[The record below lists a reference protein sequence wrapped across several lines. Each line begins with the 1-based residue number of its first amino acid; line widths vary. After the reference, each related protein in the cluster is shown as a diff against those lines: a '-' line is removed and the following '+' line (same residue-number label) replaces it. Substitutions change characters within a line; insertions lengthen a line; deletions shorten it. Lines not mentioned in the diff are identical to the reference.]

1 MTKNLKKRIIKK
13 PLRGGQVSVL
23 PTPAEVHVY
32 VNLLVSGTTITIKSI
47 TNSLITSVATG
58 IPGTL
63 ILNIDPTLTTLKD
76 YTMFGYNGSSQAWTE
91 IPRANIDMGGNSVSL
106 YGTMEN
112 MKVPVR
118 KGQAA
123 AKQASREIAIP
134 TSAIG
139 NILQFNNISDSVFDF
154 VVSQT
159 NGSNVYVQLV
169 FLKAGAALKSNLT
182 QWAPTS
188 LPGLSVWLDATQ
200 PGNNTMVPNTLFPV
214 KSWTDKSG
222 QKNHA
227 TAASAAPTYTAGNMK
242 PALYFGGSAGTT
254 NMTGALKIT
263 DQKYTVFTVT
273 SPDSTATQATSIVT
287 LGSPNNNP
295 VNIQYT
301 PSTATEY
308 SIITVPTS
316 SINNAIQLSRVDT
329 QGNLR
334 GIRGMAIDTAKNIMY
349 LVDATQGRIFS
360 LNLTTNELSVLAGT
374 ILSMGVPNDTSSLGY
389 DGRFFNMNTVGS
401 TVFCALDPD
410 SGFLYVNEYN
420 SNFCR
425 TINTLTG
432 EVTTFKDG
440 NNGNNMGFAQPVANT
455 VISLYGAKYLVTSG
469 FNLQFSG
476 IRLTRYA
483 LRPDIPFMFSAS
495 YDYFPYLD
503 ITGNS
508 WLVPGAAD
516 GTYHTASRGSAG
528 LPQNMISDVHGN
540 IYFVDG
546 NLIRMIAAEDPTTVI
561 GTYQGSISGTT
572 LTLTSAAAIPVGS
585 PITGT
590 GILPGTFIVPSMGPR
605 TYALTSTTTYT
616 VNISQ
621 TVAQTAIK
629 AGRTHVLITLA
640 GDVSTSFI
648 GKIGVS
654 GAKLGPPSTNARL
667 SFPNYI
673 GATVNPAG
681 GVMILSAGDG
691 AALTGRGYLTNNAG
705 YLADF
710 SSQFTGIVG
719 ATPRSTTAS
728 TTALQAFVEPRSVL
742 STQSGWSIVVDAG
755 NNCLFRAYYANC
767 FVLCGGGD
775 ATTTSVPTVGTAG
788 YRDGP
793 GSSGGGDYL
802 SAVAMNTVLFRSPSV
817 LVAHM
822 LPDNNLSHGVFPW
835 YITDSGNHSIR
846 RREGDV
852 TDNTGQSW
860 SNGNNWAAIAGAPP
874 PTATAGFADGDGLTV
889 ARFRNPYG
897 LVFWATSPLT
907 AGGIDQCLYVAD
919 SGNNCIRRITPNA
932 TGNPNPIGNRP
943 ALPYTSAKF
952 IGSVSQTTLTVD
964 LMISGILQ
972 VGMVIDAPSG
982 GSITAQLTGTAE
994 FVGSI
999 TGTVLTVTAVN
1010 SGTITLR
1017 TLLNTTAGGTITAQ
1031 TAGTPP
1037 GGPGTYTVSISQT
1050 VPSRTITASGG
1061 AGTYTVSNSQDPA
1074 TNPHPVFEIV
1084 GSMSGSTLT
1093 LASATPIP
1101 INMLL
1106 YLKRT
1111 GEQIAVIT
1119 GKTSNTVYQLYNWM
1133 NVTYPAGTTFVATF
1147 RFCVATR
1154 QWPNSLTTWTVS
1166 TIAGPAP
1173 TDGTTAGPSG
1183 AAATTPERGSVA
1195 RFNNPTGLIA
1205 GGTTLYVADTG
1216 NNAVRRVDVSF
1227 TFVGSI
1233 SGTTLT
1239 VDSVASQGTIR
1250 VGMFI
1255 SGTGVSA
1262 NTQITR
1268 LGSGLGGGGTYT
1280 VSTTQT
1286 VPANT
1291 RFTTD
1296 VSVTTLPIPG
1306 LNGPKGLF
1314 ISGPDLLIA
1323 DTENH
1328 VIKKMTLASLNAG
1341 IVATAGA
1348 GGNAGSADG
1357 VGDNASFQFPSALT
1371 IDKNG
1376 TLYIV
1381 DGAATN
1387 NFKLRIMTPSVFP
1400 PVINQT
1406 PPYTTTTWTVRTT
1419 DLFENGAIRP
1429 ATAPLNAYTM
1439 SIDSA
1444 GDLYFVDGTTV
1455 KKIVRRRDLGLSTAY
1470 TLVNN
1475 TQKTITTTS
1484 RLPVNGAESVYAPL
1498 ITSTWSNTTNMSQ
1511 LTNGTNNSVP
1521 VTFTGTISL
1530 IDNTFILGD
1539 AGRYYDG
1546 VVWNNT
1552 ASPTT
1557 LPGNVKSYAYNGTRW
1572 VVGGNGT
1579 TSLAYSDTGVSWTI
1593 ATTGNAILSTCNQVV
1608 WGKDKFVAVG
1618 IPVTGKQPIA
1628 YSTDGITWL
1637 EATGTRA
1644 LLATDARTV
1653 AYNGSDKWLAS
1664 GLNGNAPHRIIQ
1676 STDGI
1681 TWTNAVTATAINE
1694 IVMLNYMNGRWF
1706 WGGNRGGGGQAT
1718 AHPNTISYSTNG
1730 TTWTAATTAAT
1741 EIRDSQYSCLIYTI
1755 ASNAT
1760 MMIAGGYGINNM
1772 VYSTDGGLT
1781 WNKYNNNLRTSTDG
1795 VTWNTLTG
1803 SSLGSQIVRNIYWDN
1818 DGKSWHILTDASL
1831 YYKSNDGFSWY
1842 LVNFNLLVVPP
1853 LVTQA
1858 SPQFI
1863 MTPRV
1868 AFPGSSTAN
1877 PITILNVSAVTSG
1890 TLSVGMPINTLKGG
1904 KISARLTGTGTT
1916 GLYAL
1921 DTPQRTPIATVIQA
1935 LQGTITPTL
1944 DSAPINTQLTTYSLG
1959 SANFKGHIHEILI
1972 YRQTLTDSQRQ
1983 LVEGYLAS
1991 KWGITLARIHPYAL
2005 KGPTITGDS
2014 APTAISS
2021 IAVANVSSKSIT
2033 FTWEGG
2039 NFATAYKYYVYTG
2052 AYSSTATPAIQPNL
2066 DNGLQSK
2073 SIMFHWPN
2081 IMRGC
2086 PFKLRIVATNA
2097 MGSVQ
2102 SNEFPF
2108 SLPAPLGTIFTIAG
2122 NGIKSPGFN
2131 PISGLPTNNNNSA
2144 GYSTYLTSA
2153 RFIANINGT
2162 TLAVSAMNPPT
2173 NPFAS
2178 GTINSG
2184 MVLQIPDAPMIIPPI
2199 GFSQPYYGTV
2209 SMYGGVGNYVLNTTM
2224 SMTIPESITATM
2236 ICDSAVVPGP
2246 VQTYYTNSRLS
2257 VPYSICSS
2265 LDGNTLYVYDSQN
2278 NRIVR
2283 IRMIIRP
2290 YGTFWEILPWMGG
2303 GASLTG
2309 AGAAGLTDGAAN
2321 TLTIPTATNF
2331 PPTGGPAATYT
2342 PITVSSAASSA
2353 PIALFSGFRP
2363 DYTSSCDLCRSLDGK
2378 RIYVLNRNLSTN
2390 GVAFRLINL
2399 ETNTVST
2406 FYSTTGTGAAPALNQ
2421 SVAFSQSQWN
2431 SPERW
2436 GLSPDG
2442 TTMYVSDSA
2451 NNCLRAISPIDPTT
2465 YLPTNAATVITILDS
2480 TRFTGVKAFTVSK
2493 SGLIYAVD
2501 SAGRLIRYSPADN
2514 GVVTLQLSIMLV
2526 RGIAISPDE
2535 NTLYFSDTSNN
2546 RLMYMPNVKAF
2557 NNAGLMNLCGTNQEG
2572 IGGDNAGLMTNNNGY
2587 TNAIKD
2593 GHPSL
2598 AQIYNGDLNALTVSN
2613 DGNYLYVCCTE
2624 ASLVRVVALTQQNT
2638 LPMFSHL
2645 VPGVTFSA

>member
-13 PLRGGQVSVL
+13 PLRGGQVPAL
-23 PTPAEVHVY
+23 PTATEVHIY

-47 TNSLITSVATG
+47 TNPLIKSVPTG

-63 ILNIDPTLTTLKD
+63 ILNIDPTLVTLKD
-76 YTMFGYNGSSQAWTE
+76 YTIFGYNGTTKAWTE

-106 YGTMEN
+106 YGTIEN
-112 MKVPVR
+112 MKVSVR
-118 KGQAA
+118 KGKGATQ
-123 AKQASREIAIP
+123 QTSREISIP

-154 VVSQT
+154 VAAATSQT
-159 NGSNVYVQLV
+159 NGANVYVQLV
-169 FLKAGAALKSNLT
+169 FLKTGTAPKSDAT
-182 QWAPTS
+182 QWTPTS
-188 LPGLSVWLDATQ
+188 IPGLAVWLDATQ
-200 PGNNTMVPNTLFPV
+200 PGNNTMVPNTLLPV

-227 TAASAAPTYTAGNMK
+227 TTASAASAAPTYTAGNAK
-242 PALYFGGSAGTT
+242 PALYFGSEAAAAT
-254 NMTGALKIT
+254 MTGALNIKN
-263 DQKYTVFTVT
+263 QNYTVFTLT
-273 SPDSTATQATSIVT
+273 SPDSTATQATSIMT
-287 LGSPNNNP
+287 LGSTNNNP

-301 PSTATEY
+301 PSTTIEY
-308 SIITVPTS
+308 SIITVPTT
-316 SINNAIQLSRVDT
+316 SINNAVQISPVNT
-329 QGNLR
+329 QGTLQ
-334 GIRGMAIDTAKNIMY
+334 GIRGMAIDAAKNIMY
-349 LVDATQGRIFS
+349 LVDSTQGRIFS

-374 ILSMGVPNDTSSLGY
+374 ILSMGAPNDTSNLGY
-389 DGRFFNMNTVGS
+389 DGRFYIMNSTGN

-410 SGFLYVNEYN
+410 SGFLYVNEYS

-432 EVTTFKDG
+432 EVMTLKDG

-455 VISLYGAKYLVTSG
+455 VITLYGTKYLVTSG
-469 FNLQFSG
+469 FNLQTSG
-476 IRLTRYA
+476 VRLTRYA
-483 LRPDIPFMFSAS
+483 LRPDIPFMFSTS
-495 YDYFPYLD
+495 YDYFPSFD
-503 ITGNS
+503 ITGTS
-508 WLVPGAAD
+508 WVLPGSAD

-546 NLIRMIAAEDPTTVI
+546 NLIRMIAAEDPTTVV
-561 GTYQGSISGTT
+561 GTYQGSISDTT
-572 LTLTSAAAIPVGS
+572 LTLTSAVAIPVGS

-590 GILPGTFIVPSMGPR
+590 GILPGTFIVPNMGPR
-605 TYALTSTTTYT
+605 TYALTPSTTYT

-654 GAKLGPPSTNARL
+654 GAQLGPPSTNARL

-673 GATVNPAG
+673 ASTVNPGG
-681 GVMILSAGDG
+681 GVIILTAGDG
-691 AALTGRGYLTNNAG
+691 AANTGRGYLTNNSG
-705 YLADF
+705 YLSLF
-710 SSQFTGIVG
+710 SSQFTSILG

-728 TTALQAFVEPRSVL
+728 STALQAYVEPRSVL
-742 STQSGWSIVVDAG
+742 TTASAWNVVVDAG
-755 NNCLFRAYYANC
+755 NNCLFRSYSNISV
-767 FVLCGGGD
+767 VLCGGGD
-775 ATTTSVPTVGTAG
+775 ATTTSTPTVGIAG

-802 SAVAMNTVLFRSPSV
+802 SAVAMNTVLFRSPST
-817 LVAHM
+817 LVPHL
-822 LPDNNLSHGVFPW
+822 LPGDSLSHGVFPW
-835 YITDSGNHSIR
+835 YLTDTGNHSIR
-846 RREGDV
+846 RRDGDV

-897 LVFWATSPLT
+897 LIFWATSPST
-907 AGGIDQCLYVAD
+907 AGGLDQCLYVTD
-919 SGNNCIRRITPNA
+919 SGNNCIRKITPNA
-932 TGNPNPIGNRP
+932 IGNPDPAGNRP
-943 ALPYTSAKF
+943 ELPYTSAKF
-952 IGSVSQTTLTVD
+952 IGSVSQTTLTVN
-964 LMISGILQ
+964 LMMSGTLQ
-972 VGMVIDAPSG
+972 VGMVIDVPSG
-982 GSITAQLTGTAE
+982 GLIKEQLTGTAE
-994 FVGSI
+994 FIGSI
-999 TGTVLTVTAVN
+999 LGTVLTVTAVN
-1010 SGTITLR
+1010 SGTISLR
-1017 TLLNTTAGGTITAQ
+1017 TRINTTAGGTITAQ

-1061 AGTYTVSNSQDPA
+1061 PGTYTVSNSQDPA
-1074 TNPHPVFEIV
+1074 TNPHPVFEIT
-1084 GSMSGSTLT
+1084 GSISGSTLT
-1093 LASATPIP
+1093 LASETPVP
-1101 INMLL
+1101 INTLV

-1119 GKTSNTVYQLYNWM
+1119 GKTSNTVYQIYNWIP
-1133 NVTYPAGTTFVATF
+1133 VTYPAGTTLVVTF
-1147 RFCVATR
+1147 RFCVAAR

-1173 TDGTTAGPSG
+1173 TDGITAGPSG
-1183 AAATTPERGSVA
+1183 PAETAPQRGSA
-1195 RFNNPTGLIA
+1195 AQFNNPTSLI
-1205 GGTTLYVADTG
+1205 GSGTTMYVADTG
-1216 NNAVRRVDVSF
+1216 NNAVRRLDISF

-1268 LGSGLGGGGTYT
+1268 LGTGLGGGGTYT
-1280 VSTTQT
+1280 VNTTQT

-1296 VSVTTLPIPG
+1296 IMVTTLSIPG

-1314 ISGPDLLIA
+1314 INGPDLLIA
-1323 DTENH
+1323 DTGNH

-1341 IVATAGA
+1341 ITATAGA

-1357 VGDNASFQFPSALT
+1357 VGDNASFQGPSAIT

-1381 DGAATN
+1381 DGATTN
-1387 NFKLRIMTPSVFP
+1387 NSKLRIMTPSVFP

-1419 DLFENGAIRP
+1419 DLYENGVMRP
-1429 ATAPLNAYTM
+1429 ATAPLNAFTM

-1455 KKIVRRRDLGLSTAY
+1455 KKIVRRRDIGLSTAY
-1470 TLVNN
+1470 TLANS
-1475 TQKTITTTS
+1475 TPKTITTTS
-1484 RLPVNGAESVYAPL
+1484 RLPTNSAESIYTPL
-1498 ITSTWSNTTNMSQ
+1498 ITSTWSNSTNMCQ
-1511 LTNGTNNSVP
+1511 LINGTTSSTPSV
-1521 VTFTGTISL
+1521 FTGTISL
-1530 IDNTFILGD
+1530 IDSTFILGD
-1539 AGRYYDG
+1539 AGRYFDG

-1552 ASPTT
+1552 ATPAAV
-1557 LPGNVKSYAYNGTRW
+1557 PVNVKSYAYNGSRW

-1579 TSLAYSDTGVSWTI
+1579 TSLAYSDNGISWTI
-1593 ATTGNAILSTCNQVV
+1593 AATGNAIFSTCNQVV

-1618 IPVTGKQPIA
+1618 IALTGKQPIA
-1628 YSTDGITWL
+1628 YSTDGITWT
-1637 EATGTRA
+1637 EAPGTRA
-1644 LLATDARTV
+1644 LIATEIRNV

-1664 GLNGNAPHRIIQ
+1664 GLNGNLPYRIIQ

-1681 TWTNAVTATAINE
+1681 TWLNAVTRTAINE
-1694 IVMLNYMNGRWF
+1694 VVVLNYMDGKWF
-1706 WGGNRGGGGQAT
+1706 WGGGNGQAVND
-1718 AHPNTISYSTNG
+1718 PNLISYSSDG
-1730 TTWTAATTAAT
+1730 ITWTPATTAGA
-1741 EIRDSQYSCLIYTI
+1741 EIRDSQYRCFLFAI
-1755 ASNAT
+1755 ASNGT
-1760 MMIAGGYGINNM
+1760 MMIAGGYGINNL
-1772 VYSTDGGLT
+1772 VYSTDAGVT
-1781 WNKYNNNLRTSTDG
+1781 WKKYSNNLRTSVDG
-1795 VTWNTLTG
+1795 VIWNTSTG
-1803 SSLGSQIVRNIYWDN
+1803 SSLGSLIKNIYWDN
-1818 DGKSWHILTDASL
+1818 DSKTWHLLTDPST
-1831 YYKSNDGFSWY
+1831 YFRSTDGFSWY
-1842 LVNFNLLVVPP
+1842 LVNFNLLVVAP

-1858 SPQFI
+1858 SPQLI
-1863 MTPRV
+1863 MMPRV
-1868 AFPGSSTAN
+1868 AFPGSSTFS
-1877 PITILNVSAVTSG
+1877 PITVLNVSAVTSG
-1890 TLSVGMPINTLKGG
+1890 TLSVGMSINTLKGG
-1904 KISARLTGTGTT
+1904 RISAVLAGTGTT

-1921 DTPQRTPIATVIQA
+1921 DTPQRLAIPTAIQGMPGA
-1935 LQGTITPTL
+1935 ITPTL
-1944 DSAPINTQLTTYSLG
+1944 DAAPISTQLSTYSLAPA
-1959 SANFKGHIHEILI
+1959 SFKGYIHEILV
-1972 YRQTLTDSQRQ
+1972 YTQTLTNSQRQ

-1991 KWGITLARIHPYAL
+1991 KWGITLARTHPYSL
-2005 KGPTITGDS
+2005 KGPIITGDS
-2014 APTAISS
+2014 APSAISS
-2021 IAVANVSSKSIT
+2021 IAIANVSSKSIT

-2039 NFATAYKYYVYTG
+2039 NFATAHTYYVYTG
-2052 AYSSTATPAIQPNL
+2052 TYSPTATPAIQPSV
-2066 DNGLQSK
+2066 DNSLQSK
-2073 SIMFHWPN
+2073 SITFNWPS

-2086 PFKLRIVATNA
+2086 PFKLRIIATNA

-2102 SNEFPF
+2102 STEFPF
-2108 SLPAPLGTIFTIAG
+2108 SLPAPVGTIFTIAG
-2122 NGIKSPGFN
+2122 NGIKTPGFN
-2131 PISGLPTNNNNSA
+2131 PLAGSPTNNNNSA
-2144 GYSTYLTSA
+2144 GYSTYLTSSK
-2153 RFIANINGT
+2153 FIANINGT
-2162 TLAVSAMNPPT
+2162 RLAVSAMNPPT

-2178 GTINSG
+2178 GTINAG
-2184 MVLQIPDAPMIIPPI
+2184 MVLQIPDAPMIIPLI
-2199 GFSQPYYGTV
+2199 GFSQAYFGTTNT
-2209 SMYGGVGNYVLNTTM
+2209 YGGVGNYLLNNTM
-2224 SMTIPESITATM
+2224 YMTIPQSITATM

-2283 IRMIIRP
+2283 IQMIIRP

-2303 GASLTG
+2303 GALLTG
-2309 AGAAGLTDGAAN
+2309 TGAAGLTDGTAN

-2331 PPTGGPAATYT
+2331 PTTGGPASTYT
-2342 PITVSSAASSA
+2342 PIAISAAGT
-2353 PIALFSGFRP
+2353 ALFSGFR
-2363 DYTSSCDLCRSLDGK
+2363 DNYTGSCDLCRSLDGK

-2399 ETNTVST
+2399 DTNTVST

-2431 SPERW
+2431 CPERLA
-2436 GLSPDG
+2436 LSPDG
-2442 TTMYVSDSA
+2442 TTLYVSDNA
-2451 NNCLRAISPIDPTT
+2451 NNCLRAINPIDPTT
-2465 YLPTNAATVITILDS
+2465 YLPTDAATVTTILDS
-2480 TRFTGVKAFTVSK
+2480 TRFAGVKAFTVSK

-2501 SAGRLIRYSPADN
+2501 NVGRLIRYSPEDKN
-2514 GVVTLQLSIMLV
+2514 IVTLQLPITLV

-2535 NTLYFSDTSNN
+2535 NTLYFSDTTNN

-2557 NNAGLMNLCGTNQEG
+2557 NNVGLMNLCGTNQET
-2572 IGGDNAGLMTNNNGY
+2572 IGGNWDGIMGYNNGY
-2587 TNAIKD
+2587 TNMIKD

-2613 DGNYLYVCCTE
+2613 DGNYLYVCSTE

-2645 VPGVTFSA
+2645 VPGVTFSP